1 MSIRTAAAA
10 EPTADEL
17 AYPRGLIPPSQRGR
31 SEQLIGDVIVEL
43 GFARRETVERAV
55 KEARDQGVP
64 TGRMMLEMGAL
75 RHDQLARALAE
86 RFGVDFVDLSV
97 FEIDMGACNLVP
109 VDVAKRYQAVPV
121 GFLPDRSVL
130 LAIVDPSNVLTLDEM
145 SMITGRKMRPAAAA
159 SEDVAALLG
168 RLNRLEEDVTEFV
181 DDEEAEVDLSLIEG
195 LDSEAP
201 VIKLVYALI
210 AQAVEQGASDIHCN
224 PEAGDMRVLY
234 RIDGILIHA
243 ATIARSMAPALVSRI
258 KIMSNMDIA
267 ERRVPQDGR
276 LAVTIDG
283 RRVDVRV
290 ATLPLVR
297 GEAVVM
303 RILDSGVVLRE
314 LESLGM
320 CEFERQRFETA
331 VNKPHGAVL
340 VTGPTGSGKS
350 TTLYAALGR
359 INDGQR
365 SILTIEDPVESPI
378 EGIKQM
384 QVSPKAGVTFAG
396 GLRSMLRADPDV
408 IMVGEVRDRETAL
421 IAVQAALTGHL
432 VLSTLHTR
440 DAVSALTRMSDMG
453 IESFMVAAAVDCVV
467 AQRLARTLC
476 QHCKRL
482 AHLPENLRE
491 EYGLLDVELFDPVGC
506 IRCGNTGYRGRTGV
520 FEVVPMTDPLREL
533 VLARSSLSEIAAVAI
548 AEGMRTMRDDGIE
561 KVREGVTTLAE
572 VARVTATL

>member
-1 MSIRTAAAA
+1 MSLRTAAAV
-10 EPTADEL
+10 EPTAEEL
-17 AYPRGLIPPSQRGR
+17 AYPRGLVPPSQRGR

-55 KEARDQGVP
+55 KLARNQGVP
-64 TGRMMLEMGAL
+64 TGRMMLEMGSL

-97 FEIDMGACNLVP
+97 FEIDMGACNLIP

-130 LAIVDPSNVLTLDEM
+130 LAMVDPSNVLTLDEI
-145 SMITGRKMRPAAAA
+145 SMITGRKLRPAAAA
-159 SEDVAALLG
+159 AEDVAALLA
-168 RLNRLEEDVTEFV
+168 RLNRLEEDVAEFV
-181 DDEEAEVDLSLIEG
+181 DDEPEVDLAVLDG
-195 LDSEAP
+195 LDQEAP

-210 AQAVEQGASDIHCN
+210 AQAVEQGASDIHCD

-234 RIDGILIHA
+234 RIDGILSHA
-243 ATIARSMAPALVSRI
+243 ATIARSMAPSLVSRI

-276 LAVTIDG
+276 LAVTVDG

-297 GEAVVM
+297 GEGVVM
-303 RILDSGVVLRE
+303 RILDSGIVVRE

-320 CEFERQRFETA
+320 REFERDRFQTA
-331 VNKPHGAVL
+331 ITKPHGAVL

-350 TTLYAALGR
+350 TTLYAALGK

-384 QVSPKAGVTFAG
+384 QVSLKAGVTFAS

-440 DAVSALTRMSDMG
+440 DAASALTRMIDMG

-476 QHCKRL
+476 DHCKQL
-482 AHLPENLRE
+482 TQMPEALRE
-491 EYGLLDVELFDPVGC
+491 EHGLVDVELFEPVGC
-506 IRCGNTGYRGRTGV
+506 IRCGNSGYRGRTGL
-520 FEVVPMTDPLREL
+520 FEVVPMTETLREL
-533 VLARSSLSEIAAVAI
+533 ILARKNLGEIARAAA
-548 AEGMRTMRDDGIE
+548 AEGMRSMREDGLE
-561 KVREGVTTLAE
+561 KVRAGLTTLAE
-572 VARVTATL
+572 VTRVTATL

>member
-1 MSIRTAAAA
+1 MSLRTAAAA
-10 EPTADEL
+10 EPTAEEL
-17 AYPRGLIPPSQRGR
+17 AYPRGLVPPSQRGR

-55 KEARDQGVP
+55 KLARNQGVP
-64 TGRMMLEMGAL
+64 TGRMMLEMGSL

-97 FEIDMGACNLVP
+97 FEIDMGACNLIP

-130 LAIVDPSNVLTLDEM
+130 LAMVDPSNVLTLDEI
-145 SMITGRKMRPAAAA
+145 SMITGRKLRPAAAA
-159 SEDVAALLG
+159 SEDVAALLA
-168 RLNRLEEDVTEFV
+168 RLNRLEEDVAEFV
-181 DDEEAEVDLSLIEG
+181 DEEPEVDLAVLDG
-195 LDSEAP
+195 LDQEAP
-201 VIKLVYALI
+201 VIKLVYALV
-210 AQAVEQGASDIHCN
+210 AQAVEQGASDIHCD
-224 PEAGDMRVLY
+224 PEVGDMRVLY
-234 RIDGILIHA
+234 RIDGILTHA
-243 ATIARSMAPALVSRI
+243 ATIARSMAPSLVSRI

-276 LAVTIDG
+276 LAVTVDG

-297 GEAVVM
+297 GEGVVM
-303 RILDSGVVLRE
+303 RILDSGIVVRE

-320 CEFERQRFETA
+320 REFERDRFQSAIT
-331 VNKPHGAVL
+331 KPHGAVL

-350 TTLYAALGR
+350 TTLYAALGK

-384 QVSPKAGVTFAG
+384 QVSLKAGVTFAS

-440 DAVSALTRMSDMG
+440 DAASALTRMIDMG

-476 QHCKRL
+476 DHCKQL
-482 AHLPENLRE
+482 VQMPEALRE
-491 EYGLLDVELFDPVGC
+491 EHGLVDVELFEPVGC
-506 IRCGNTGYRGRTGV
+506 IRCGNSGYRGRTGL
-520 FEVVPMTDPLREL
+520 FEVVPMTETLREL
-533 VLARSSLSEIAAVAI
+533 VLARKNLGEIARAAA
-548 AEGMRTMRDDGIE
+548 AEGMRSMREDGLE
-561 KVREGVTTLAE
+561 KVRAGVTTLAE
-572 VARVTATL
+572 VTRVTATL